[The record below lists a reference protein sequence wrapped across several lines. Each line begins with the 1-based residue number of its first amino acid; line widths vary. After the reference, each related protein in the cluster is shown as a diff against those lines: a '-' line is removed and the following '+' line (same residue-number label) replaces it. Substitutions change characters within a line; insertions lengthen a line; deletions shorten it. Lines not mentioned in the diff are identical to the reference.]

1 MRKGKNKACRII
13 SIVITAVFLLSN
25 VNISAL
31 ALKQSDPIYQ
41 QSLDTLYGM
50 TAALKSDGTVLVTKS
65 SYISKEYQPDT
76 SKWKN
81 IVQIS
86 AGDMHILGLK
96 KDGTVVASGG
106 NDRGQSNVSGWKDI
120 VQVCTGY
127 NTSLGLKSDG
137 TVVSA
142 GLEDSLREELAGWK
156 NIKKLIAAES
166 SSVIG
171 IDNDGGI
178 HFAGYMGSSDYED
191 TFIKAFATWTDIV
204 DIILLGPVAVGLR
217 TDGTLV
223 TVGEET
229 DSYYVDRTKLSN
241 WKNIVQISSGR
252 NHVIGLKADG
262 TVVGVGTPKFRNF
275 GQYNVGKWKNIREI
289 AAGEYFSVGL
299 QDNGKLVFT
308 GENPDGQGNVT
319 TWKNLKVPP
328 KKQLSKAKQLPVN
341 QLNLKLEGK
350 PLEKVKPYYDEL
362 NRIRVPIKAFS
373 EALGA
378 KVTAGSG
385 NSSMDITWNN
395 RKIKFTKGKQQYRVN
410 DLLIDMG
417 EDTVVTTK
425 NNTLNVP
432 VNFISQALG
441 CDTSY
446 DPATKTV
453 SIIPI
458 KRKAI
463 PYTVVG
469 AKAFTGK
476 TRKVGPF
483 TCPEREAANLAI
495 YKSSDERI
503 EVKMSVEPMSTD
515 PIDKQID
522 ELANILVQKVDEK
535 VVRQIIEYIMPKIT
549 AYTENED
556 RTYEIWNAYIFDKK
570 SGRYIEIEEGGFVG
584 IDINYTS
591 EAHTK
596 NIKNWLK

>member
-1 MRKGKNKACRII
+1 MRKGKNRACRII

-120 VQVCTGY
+120 VQVCAGY

-156 NIKKLIAAES
+156 NIKKLITAES

-178 HFAGYMGSSDYED
+178 HFAGYMGSSDYKD
-191 TFIKAFATWTDIV
+191 TFIKAFAKWTDIV

-262 TVVGVGTPKFRNF
+262 TVVGVGTPEFRNY
-275 GQYNVGKWKNIREI
+275 GQYKVGKWKNIREI
-289 AAGEYFSVGL
+289 AAGEYYSVGL
-299 QDNGKLVFT
+299 QENGKLVFT
-308 GENPDGQGNVT
+308 GENPDGQGNIS

-341 QLNLKLEGK
+341 QLSLNLEGK
-350 PLEKVKPYYDEL
+350 PLDKVKPYYDEL
-362 NRIRVPIKAFS
+362 NRIQVPIKAFS
-373 EALGA
+373 EELGA
-378 KVTAGSG
+378 KVTVGSG
-385 NSSMDITWNN
+385 NSSMDITLNN
-395 RKIKFTKGKQQYRVN
+395 RKIKFTKGKQQYKVN
-410 DLLIDMG
+410 DLIIDMDY
-417 EDTVVTTK
+417 DTLVIAK
-425 NNTLNVP
+425 NNTLYVP

-441 CDTSY
+441 CDSSY

-453 SIIPI
+453 TIIPI

-463 PYTVVG
+463 PYTLVG

-483 TCPEREAANLAI
+483 TCPEREDANLAI

-591 EAHTK
+591 EARTK

>member
-1 MRKGKNKACRII
+1 MRKGKNRACMII

-65 SYISKEYQPDT
+65 SYISKEFQPDT

-120 VQVCTGY
+120 VQVCAGY

-156 NIKKLIAAES
+156 NIKKLITAES

-191 TFIKAFATWTDIV
+191 TFIKAFAKWTDIV

-373 EALGA
+373 EELGA
-378 KVTAGSG
+378 KVTVGSG

-395 RKIKFTKGKQQYRVN
+395 RKIKFTKGKRQYRVN

-417 EDTVVTTK
+417 EDTVITTK

-441 CDTSY
+441 CDSSY

-453 SIIPI
+453 TIIPI

-483 TCPEREAANLAI
+483 TCPEREDANLAI

-591 EAHTK
+591 EARTK

>member
-241 WKNIVQISSGR
+241 WKNIVQISSGL

-275 GQYNVGKWKNIREI
+275 GQYNVGKWRNIREI

-476 TRKVGPF
+476 TSKVGPF